1 MPDASYWARTP
12 LEERERLSVEEFGQ
26 RYGAA
31 PAELEAVAAFARSHG
46 MRVLQTNA
54 ARRTVEAT
62 GTVAQ
67 MNAAFAIGLQR

>member
-1 MPDASYWARTP
+1 
-12 LEERERLSVEEFGQ
+12 
-26 RYGAA
+26 
-31 PAELEAVAAFARSHG
+31 